1 MSSKDKKTASNL
13 GKSESNLGKSASN
26 LGKSKS
32 NFDNVTSNLGK
43 SASNFDDNSSSNVGN
58 KSSSNVG
65 NNPASK
71 VDNTPAS
78 DVDYKSA
85 SNVGSNPAI
94 SGGNGP
100 PDRRRKPRDSSDI
113 TLPIPLD
120 NLPEG
125 NRNFTT
131 EFTDDYDTISGS
143 IEPTDPAYKPY
154 PFALRPAPDGKIHIY
169 YGVLVHQINRM
180 VFDVDGFV
188 EQAGLTDPETIAPSN
203 FDGEDGNRY
212 RFYELDWRGD
222 VYLYWTTDSAGVVQ
236 TCVIQEEKGE
246 TKTLPDPDDDSAGG
260 KFSVK
265 IGTVPS
271 YEIADLDQNI
281 SSDFYWI
288 SAFSVQ
294 EETST
299 GGSDSGSDK
308 STAIVPMD
316 WHDKGYGAL
325 FTMESNEVL
334 FEFVLRDVPVT
345 GAITTVQID
354 DRFLAVCEP
363 DSLVVTGIVGDK
375 AGAVGAVVEENE
387 VILSAWPLPFLRP
400 TKATLKLTGVRK
412 GFRNFDMPERS
423 EEQFTAN
430 EKFINSAY
438 PRNK

>member
-1 MSSKDKKTASNL
+1 MSSKDKKSASNL
-13 GKSESNLGKSASN
+13 GKSKSNLGKSESN

-43 SASNFDDNSSSNVGN
+43 SASNFDDN
-58 KSSSNVG
+58 SSSNVG

-345 GAITTVQID
+345 GATTKVAID

>member
-1 MSSKDKKTASNL
+1 L
-13 GKSESNLGKSASN
+13 GKSP
-26 LGKSKS
+26 S
-32 NFDNVTSNLGK
+32 NFDGK
-43 SASNFDDNSSSNVGN
+43 SASNFDD
-58 KSSSNVG
+58 
-65 NNPASK
+65 
-71 VDNTPAS
+71 TQAS
-78 DVDYKSA
+78 DVS
-85 SNVGSNPAI
+85 
-94 SGGNGP
+94 
-100 PDRRRKPRDSSDI
+100 
-113 TLPIPLD
+113 IPLD

-154 PFALRPAPDGKIHIY
+154 PFALRPAPDGKMHIY

-203 FDGEDGNRY
+203 FDGDGNRY
-212 RFYELDWRGD
+212 KFYELDWRGD
-222 VYLYWTTDSAGVVQ
+222 VYLYWTTNSAGVVE

-246 TKTLPDPDDDSAGG
+246 SKTLPDPDDDSAGG

-265 IGTVPS
+265 IGSVPS
-271 YEIADLDQNI
+271 YEIADLDQII

-294 EETST
+294 EDTSGSDGGGGGG
-299 GGSDSGSDK
+299 GGSYSSSSGSDK
-308 STAIVPMD
+308 STAIVPMG

-334 FEFVLRDVPVT
+334 FEFVLRDVTIT
-345 GAITTVQID
+345 GATTKVAID

-363 DSLVVTGIVGDK
+363 DSMVVTGIVGDK
-375 AGAVGAVVEENE
+375 AGAVGAVVEEDE
-387 VILSAWPLPFLRP
+387 VILSAWPLPCLRP

-412 GFRNFDMPERS
+412 GFRNLDMPERS
-423 EEQFTAN
+423 KEQFTAN